1 MATQTVGWRR
11 SLMALVAVGVTVVA
25 GHADSHAAVGRV
37 DLTGVSGGAVTTEA
51 VAAEE
56 ATTRAS
62 CRARDDCGSPLK
74 GGLRITF
81 TGWACTIGFI
91 AQDAETHT
99 LYAVTAGHC
108 ISGSG
113 VYAQWSHH
121 GAVVGRAALNA
132 FEDEPA
138 IDAGAIEI
146 PAASVSDELY
156 ATGQD
161 DIRPVTAFVPD
172 EAQALGTEVC
182 RSGGTSGWTCGHI
195 VRRDVPTRIEGKHVD
210 HTWWTDFPSAS
221 GDSGSPV
228 IDREGRLLGI
238 AVATTATQTV
248 YVPVENVMKA
258 LHVRPCLQ
266 AGCG

>member
-1 MATQTVGWRR
+1 MARRTVGWKRPF
-11 SLMALVAVGVTVVA
+11 MALVAVGVTAVA
-25 GHADSHAAVGRV
+25 GHGDSREAVGAV
-37 DLTGVSGGAVTTEA
+37 GVPGIAGG
-51 VAAEE
+51 
-56 ATTRAS
+56 ATTRTQVATTNAS

-91 AQDAETHT
+91 AQDPDDHRF
-99 LYAVTAGHC
+99 YAITAGHC

-121 GAVVGRAALNA
+121 RAPIGHAALDA
-132 FEDEPA
+132 FSGEPTV
-138 IDAGAIEI
+138 DAGAIEI
-146 PAASVSDELY
+146 DGAAVSDELY
-156 ATGQD
+156 ATGQND
-161 DIRPVTAFVPD
+161 VRRVTAFVPD

-182 RSGGTSGWTCGHI
+182 RAGGASGWTCGHI
-195 VRRDVPTRIEGKHVD
+195 VRRDVPTTIEGKHVD

-248 YVPVENVMKA
+248 YVPVDDVMKA
-258 LHVRPCLQ
+258 LHVLPCVQ
-266 AGCG
+266 ADRC

>member
-1 MATQTVGWRR
+1 
-11 SLMALVAVGVTVVA
+11 MALVAVGVMAVA
-25 GHADSHAAVGRV
+25 GQADSHAVVGRV
-37 DLTGVSGGAVTTEA
+37 GLPGVSGVAVTTEA
-51 VAAEE
+51 VATEE
-56 ATTRAS
+56 ATNRAS
-62 CRARDDCGSPLK
+62 CRSRDDCGSPLK

-91 AQDAETHT
+91 AQDAETHA
-99 LYAVTAGHC
+99 LYTVTAGHC

-146 PAASVSDELY
+146 QAASVNDELY

-172 EAQALGTEVC
+172 DAQVLGTEVC
-182 RSGGTSGWTCGHI
+182 RAGGTLLGWSCGHI
-195 VRRDVPTRIEGKHVD
+195 VSRDIPTTIEGKHVD

-248 YVPVENVMKA
+248 YVPVEDVMKA
-258 LHVRPCLQ
+258 LHVRPCVH
-266 AGCG
+266 ADCG